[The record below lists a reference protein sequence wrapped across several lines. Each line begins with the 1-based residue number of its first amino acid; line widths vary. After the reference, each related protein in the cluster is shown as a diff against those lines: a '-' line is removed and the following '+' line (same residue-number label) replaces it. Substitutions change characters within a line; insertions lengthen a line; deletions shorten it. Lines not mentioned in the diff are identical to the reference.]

1 MERWNNWAGNE
12 RATAARV
19 VRPTSRDEIVAA
31 VCAAAAAGESVK
43 AVGAGHSFTPAAVT
57 DGVRIELDRYADPVS
72 VSGRSV
78 TVHAGMPLH
87 RLNAHLAE
95 HGLALPNLGDI
106 DAQTI
111 SGAISTGTHGT
122 GATLANL
129 ATFVEGVELVTGDG
143 SVMRVRAGDPEFP
156 AVAVGVGALGV
167 VTEVTLRCV
176 PAFTLLA
183 DERPLPLA
191 EVLRDLETLCDAN
204 DHFEFYW
211 FPYTDRALVKR
222 NNRVERDDAP
232 LSRFRGWLDDEF
244 LANTV
249 YGGLCRLGRRVP
261 ALVPTLAKVSARAL
275 SARRYTA
282 PSHEV
287 FCSPRRVRF
296 VEMEYSLPRAA
307 LRDAF
312 GGLRSIIGSLPY
324 PIVFPV
330 EVRCAAA
337 DDLWLSPGYGRDSA
351 YIAIHQYVGM
361 PYERYFRQF
370 EEFAYSLGGRPHW
383 GKLNYLDA
391 DQFQAAYPRYDDF
404 RAVRDKLD
412 PGRVFGNAYTRRI
425 FGD

>member
-1 MERWNNWAGNE
+1 MEAWSNWAGNQ
-12 RATAARV
+12 RAMAARG
-19 VRPTSRDEIVAA
+19 VRPSSRDEIADA
-31 VCAAAAAGESVK
+31 VRAAAAAGDSVK
-43 AVGAGHSFTPAAVT
+43 AVGAGHSFTPTAVT

-72 VSGRSV
+72 VRGTSV
-78 TVHAGMPLH
+78 TVRAGMPLH
-87 RLNAHLAE
+87 RLNAHLAA

-129 ATFVEGVELVTGDG
+129 ATFVEEVELVTGDG
-143 SVMRVRAGDPEFP
+143 SVQRVRAGDPEFP
-156 AVAVGVGALGV
+156 AVAVGIGALGV

-183 DERPLPLA
+183 DERPMPLG
-191 EVLRDLETLCDAN
+191 EVLRDLDTLCDAN

-232 LSRFRGWLDDEF
+232 LSGFRGWLDDEF

-249 YGGLCRLGRRVP
+249 YGALCRLGRRVP
-261 ALVPTLAKVSARAL
+261 ALVPAIARLSARAL

-312 GGLRSIIGSLPY
+312 GGLRSILGSLPY

-361 PYERYFRQF
+361 PHERYFRQF

-391 DQFQAAYPRYDDF
+391 DQFRAAYPRYDDF

-412 PGRVFGNAYTRRI
+412 PARVFGNAYTRRI
-425 FGD
+425 LGD